1 MARETKKT
9 SAAAFRRGPRRAQGN
24 GQGDAPVSLS
34 NWNNGETNMNN
45 RCMHPNATAIDS
57 DVYSEIFATSAMRE
71 VWSDRSRIQ
80 YYLDFEKALALTQ
93 AHLGVIPKEAAEEI
107 SLHSNVCEMD
117 FGKLK
122 DATEHIG
129 YPVLPVVQQLTA
141 LCKDDLGQWCHWGAT
156 TQDITDTATIL
167 QIRSALQLVED
178 EMKAI
183 SASLA
188 HLAKEHRDTPMIG
201 RSNLQQ
207 AVPLTFGYKAAVW
220 LAGLDRHLERLDQM
234 KRRVLMGEFGGAVGT
249 LASLGKQGLPV
260 QQGVMETLGLTQPPI
275 AWHTVRDTIAEVG
288 CFLGILCGLLDKI
301 ASDVKVMMM
310 TELNEVQEPAGGG
323 GRGASST
330 MPQKRNPISCAYITA
345 CSSVVRQHTASLLNA
360 MNADFE
366 RATGTWEIEW
376 LVLPEIFCLSAG
388 ALAQANYMLSG
399 LVVHPDNMKKDLQLT
414 NGLVNTEAVMMA
426 LAPKMGR
433 GKAHD
438 RLTTIS
444 IAVSQGKGQL
454 IDLLSNDP
462 EIAKFLDHTA
472 IERLIEPTNYLG
484 NSGAMVDR
492 VLAGRGE

>member
-1 MARETKKT
+1 
-9 SAAAFRRGPRRAQGN
+9 
-24 GQGDAPVSLS
+24 
-34 NWNNGETNMNN
+34 MNDQST
-45 RCMHPNATAIDS
+45 HPNATAIDS
-57 DVYSEIFATSAMRE
+57 DIYSEIFSTSAMRE
-71 VWSDRSRIQ
+71 VWSDQSRIQ

-93 AHLGVIPKEAAEEI
+93 AHLGVIPTGAAEEI
-107 SLHSNVCEMD
+107 SLHCNVREMD
-117 FGKLK
+117 FAKFK
-122 DATEHIG
+122 TATEHIG
-129 YPVLPVVQQLTA
+129 YPVLPVVQQLTS

-156 TQDITDTATIL
+156 TQDVTDTTTIL
-167 QIRSALQLVED
+167 QIRSALQLVEED
-178 EMKAI
+178 MKAV
-183 SASLA
+183 SAALA

-220 LAGLDRHLERLDQM
+220 LAGLDRHLQRLDQM
-234 KRRVLMGEFGGAVGT
+234 KRRVLMGQFGGAVGT
-249 LASLGKQGLPV
+249 LASLGEQGLPV
-260 QQGVMETLGLTQPPI
+260 QRGVMEKLGLVQPPI
-275 AWHTVRDTIAEVG
+275 SWHTVRDTIAEVG

-330 MPQKRNPISCAYITA
+330 MPQKRNPISCVYITA
-345 CSSVVRQHTASLLNA
+345 CSSVVRQHTACLLNA

-388 ALAQANYMLSG
+388 ALAQAKYMLSE
-399 LVVHPDNMKKDLQLT
+399 LVVHPDNMKKNLELT
-414 NGLVNTEAVMMA
+414 DGLVNTEAIMMA
-426 LAPKMGR
+426 LGPKMGR

-438 RLTTIS
+438 RLAAIS
-444 IAVSQGKGQL
+444 IAVSQGKGRL

-462 EIAKFLDHTA
+462 EVAQILDRGAIA
-472 IERLIEPTNYLG
+472 RLIDPTNYLG

-492 VLAGRGE
+492 VLAGKGD

>member
-1 MARETKKT
+1 M
-9 SAAAFRRGPRRAQGN
+9 SL
-24 GQGDAPVSLS
+24 GDLE
-34 NWNNGETNMNN
+34 NGENMSDQST
-45 RCMHPNATAIDS
+45 HPNATAIDS
-57 DVYSEIFATSAMRE
+57 DVYSDIFGTSAMRE

-80 YYLDFEKALALTQ
+80 YYLDFEKALAVTQ
-93 AHLGVIPKEAAEEI
+93 AYLGVIPREAAEEI
-107 SLHSNVCEMD
+107 SVHCNIGEMD
-117 FGKLK
+117 FAKLK
-122 DATEHIG
+122 TATEHIG

-141 LCKDDLGQWCHWGAT
+141 LCKGDLGQWCHWGAT
-156 TQDITDTATIL
+156 TQDVTDTATIL
-167 QIRSALQLVED
+167 QIRSALELIES
-178 EMKAI
+178 EMKAV
-183 SASLA
+183 SVSLS
-188 HLAKEHRDTPMIG
+188 HLAREHRDTPMIG

-220 LAGLDRHLERLDQM
+220 LAGIYRHLQRLDQM

-249 LASLGKQGLPV
+249 LASLGEQGLPV
-260 QQGVMETLGLTQPPI
+260 QRGVMEKLGLVQPPI
-275 AWHTVRDTIAEVG
+275 SWHTVRDTIAEVG

-388 ALAQANYMLSG
+388 ALAQAKYMLSE
-399 LVVHPDNMKKDLQLT
+399 LVVHPDNMKKNLELT
-414 NGLVNTEAVMMA
+414 DGLVNTEAIMMA
-426 LAPKMGR
+426 LGPKMGR

-438 RLTTIS
+438 RLAAIS
-444 IAVSQGKGQL
+444 IAVSQGKGRL

-462 EIAKFLDHTA
+462 EVAQILDRGAIA
-472 IERLIEPTNYLG
+472 RLIDPTNYLG

-492 VLAGRGE
+492 VLAGKGD